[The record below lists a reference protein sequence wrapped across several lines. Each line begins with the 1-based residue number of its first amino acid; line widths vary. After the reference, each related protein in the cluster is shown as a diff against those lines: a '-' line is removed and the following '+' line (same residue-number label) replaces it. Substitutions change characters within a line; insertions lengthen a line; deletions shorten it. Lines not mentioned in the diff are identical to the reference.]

1 MQQFPPNEEPKKE
14 EIAKG
19 ERKHNCRLLVLL
31 LLPPKVI
38 FGSPELNSPG
48 EEEREGVAV
57 PKNGW
62 GENCDVCLLLEKEES
77 SFSSLM
83 SDVVVVFTS
92 FSQIQ
97 KKKKKRESW
106 LPFFARNNSQITE
119 AELASVGS

>member
-1 MQQFPPNEEPKKE
+1 M
-14 EIAKG
+14 
-19 ERKHNCRLLVLL
+19 
-31 LLPPKVI
+31 
-38 FGSPELNSPG
+38 
-48 EEEREGVAV
+48 